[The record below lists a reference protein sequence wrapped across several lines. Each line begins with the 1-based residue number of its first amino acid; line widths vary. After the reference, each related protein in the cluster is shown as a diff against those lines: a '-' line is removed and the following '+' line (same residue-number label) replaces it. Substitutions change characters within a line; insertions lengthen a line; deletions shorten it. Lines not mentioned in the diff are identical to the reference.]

1 MLGVVVML
9 SMIVTFFMWALFGHQ
24 TDAERQRVIDSSCAV
39 NVKQVRY
46 PDGMRTPVCNPTGQ
60 TWRP

>member
-1 MLGVVVML
+1 MLGALVSL
-9 SMIVTFFMWALFGHQ
+9 LLIVGFFLWAVLGHP
-24 TDAERQRVIDSSCAV
+24 TEAELQRSIDQSCAV
-39 NVKQVRY
+39 NSKQVRY